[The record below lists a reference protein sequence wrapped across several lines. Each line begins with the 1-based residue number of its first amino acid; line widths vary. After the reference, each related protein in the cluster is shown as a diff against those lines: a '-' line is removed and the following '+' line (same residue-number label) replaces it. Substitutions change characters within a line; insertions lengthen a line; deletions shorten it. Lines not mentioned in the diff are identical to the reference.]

1 MSVTFSRFAEAVKPE
16 GAFEVLAL
24 AKNLIAKG
32 KHVIELEIGDSPF
45 ATPSAAI
52 TACITAIEQGNTH
65 YAPSSGL
72 LEFREAASEYVNRE
86 FGLQTG
92 AEHIVAGPGAKT
104 FQTLF
109 AESFLNP
116 DDGVL
121 VFSPYFPTYPSS
133 IERRGARLVLS
144 SLKQARRFRPN
155 IDDIDNFLRHDRSP
169 KAIYL
174 NSPHNP
180 TGGIATREDLAAI
193 ADLVRG
199 RDIAVFCDEPYDQMA
214 WTDKHHSL
222 LAEPGMLDHCV
233 GAYTFSKSFSMSGW
247 RLGFSVSSVPSAQ
260 MLAKL
265 TNTTLSCVPPFVQLA
280 GAAALR
286 LALDERDAMMREFH
300 TKVFDLVG
308 RLNNIPD
315 VTCLEPGGS
324 FYAFP
329 CVAEICNRHHITSHG
344 LAMFLLE
351 AADENRGVA
360 CLGGECFGD
369 AGGGFL
375 RLSCSEPAARIV
387 EAVDFIG
394 ASFLQ
399 SDRLARYLHEK
410 PQFRLLNAYVV

>member
-1 MSVTFSRFAEAVKPE
+1 
-16 GAFEVLAL
+16 
-24 AKNLIAKG
+24 
-32 KHVIELEIGDSPF
+32 
-45 ATPSAAI
+45 
-52 TACITAIEQGNTH
+52 
-65 YAPSSGL
+65 
-72 LEFREAASEYVNRE
+72 
-86 FGLQTG
+86 
-92 AEHIVAGPGAKT
+92 
-104 FQTLF
+104 
-109 AESFLNP
+109 
-116 DDGVL
+116 
-121 VFSPYFPTYPSS
+121 
-133 IERRGARLVLS
+133 
-144 SLKQARRFRPN
+144 
-155 IDDIDNFLRHDRSP
+155 
-169 KAIYL
+169 
-174 NSPHNP
+174 
-180 TGGIATREDLAAI
+180 
-193 ADLVRG
+193 
-199 RDIAVFCDEPYDQMA
+199 
-214 WTDKHHSL
+214 
-222 LAEPGMLDHCV
+222 
-233 GAYTFSKSFSMSGW
+233 
-247 RLGFSVSSVPSAQ
+247 
-260 MLAKL
+260 
-265 TNTTLSCVPPFVQLA
+265 LSCVPPFVQLA